1 MGDEDGGENT
11 SSEPSELPADFELSE
26 EHRFQDVVNRLLW
39 NHVCFSSTSDIL
51 CASTYHNHELYIW
64 DRSAG
69 TLLKILEGP
78 KEELG
83 STEWHP
89 SRPLIAAVGLE
100 TGRIYV
106 WGIVVPQRWSA
117 LAPDFAEVE
126 ENVEY
131 DEKEGEF
138 DVLDEGVEKRRRLG
152 EETEVVDV
160 LGTEA
165 EEGGSGWR
173 MPVEMEVEQDAGRES
188 EEEGVRVEGPRGNRK
203 KEKEKKEANKEGA
216 TTPPP
221 PATKRRRR

>member
-1 MGDEDGGENT
+1 MEALP
-11 SSEPSELPADFELSE
+11 SSPSESFELPPSFTLTE

-152 EETEVVDV
+152 EETETVNV
-160 LGTEA
+160 LDMEGKEG
-165 EEGGSGWR
+165 EEGWR
-173 MPVEMEVEQDAGRES
+173 MPVMMEVEQEGGRES
-188 EEEGVRVEGPRGNRK
+188 EEEGVRVEGPKGNRK
-203 KEKEKKEANKEGA
+203 KKEKDGGG
-216 TTPPP
+216 TGTPPP
-221 PATKRRRR
+221 EGKRRRKR